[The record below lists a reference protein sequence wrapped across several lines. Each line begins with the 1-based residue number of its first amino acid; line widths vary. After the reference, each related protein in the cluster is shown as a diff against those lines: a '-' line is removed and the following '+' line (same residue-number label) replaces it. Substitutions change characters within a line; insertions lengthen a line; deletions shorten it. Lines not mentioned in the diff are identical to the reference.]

1 MQNLEIM
8 GIVNAYMAKKEQD
21 AKDRK
26 EGVYVDEMKLPAAV
40 AWKRRVNM
48 DKLFKAKALIDDAMK
63 ELSEKYADDEH
74 SVEGENGV
82 RRVKEEYLPE
92 YLKAQGEIL
101 AQDTEL
107 DIRKVKIEDLGEI
120 ELSDSDMDTIGF
132 MIEGE

>member
-1 MQNLEIM
+1 
-8 GIVNAYMAKKEQD
+8 
-21 AKDRK
+21 
-26 EGVYVDEMKLPAAV
+26 
-40 AWKRRVNM
+40 M

-63 ELSEKYADDEH
+63 ELGEKYADDEH

>member
-1 MQNLEIM
+1 MQNLEIV

-92 YLKAQGEIL
+92 YLKAQGEIM

>member
-26 EGVYVDEMKLPAAV
+26 EGMYVDEMKLPAAV

-92 YLKAQGEIL
+92 YMKAQGEIL

>member
-26 EGVYVDEMKLPAAV
+26 EGMYVDEMKLPAAV

>member
-1 MQNLEIM
+1 MTNLEIV

-26 EGVYVDEMKLPAAV
+26 EGMYVDEMKLPAAV
-40 AWKRRVNM
+40 AWKRRVNI

-63 ELSEKYADDEH
+63 ELGEKYADEEH
-74 SVEGENGV
+74 SIEGENGG
-82 RRVKEEYLPE
+82 RQVKEEYLPE

-101 AQDTEL
+101 AQETDV

>member
-92 YLKAQGEIL
+92 YLKAQGEIM

>member
-26 EGVYVDEMKLPAAV
+26 KGMYVDEMKLPAAV

-101 AQDTEL
+101 AQETEL

-120 ELSDSDMDTIGF
+120 ELSDSDMETIGF